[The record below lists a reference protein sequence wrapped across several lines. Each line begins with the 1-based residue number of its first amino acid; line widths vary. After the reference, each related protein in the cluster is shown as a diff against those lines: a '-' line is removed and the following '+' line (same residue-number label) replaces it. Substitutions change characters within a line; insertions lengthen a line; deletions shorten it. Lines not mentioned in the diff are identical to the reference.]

1 MQMSKI
7 TDKEEEK
14 DRWFTDDE
22 DDDDDE
28 EEELED
34 VEEDAEDEN
43 ESDEEESV
51 LDVNDLTQI
60 PGVDRSLA
68 KKLKREGY
76 SSLWDIAYAEAEYL
90 VDIEEISIESANKM
104 IIAANKLL
112 KFDEI

>member
-34 VEEDAEDEN
+34 AEDEN
-43 ESDEEESV
+43 ESDEEESG

-104 IIAANKLL
+104 IIAANELL